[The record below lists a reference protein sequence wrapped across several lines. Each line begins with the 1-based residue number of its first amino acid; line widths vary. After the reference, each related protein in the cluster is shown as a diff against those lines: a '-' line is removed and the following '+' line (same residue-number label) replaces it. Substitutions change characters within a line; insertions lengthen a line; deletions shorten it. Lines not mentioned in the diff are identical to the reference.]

1 MALAFVAGWLAVA
14 GHMSVLLRL
23 SAFVYVRARGPIEFQ
38 LRPKSET
45 SELRPIHDRTPGI
58 SVRPCQ
64 RSGGCG
70 IRTREGLHPTRFPS
84 ERHRPL
90 GESSARN
97 LTGNAQP
104 RRTPSVTGV
113 TVLSLCR
120 EGGVSGWMRP

>member
-64 RSGGCG
+64 QRVAACAGGSGWPGDWPSGCVRWWLATAG
-70 IRTREGLHPTRFPS
+70 
-84 ERHRPL
+84 RPG
-90 GESSARN
+90 GESECSAR
-97 LTGNAQP
+97 G
-104 RRTPSVTGV
+104 
-113 TVLSLCR
+113 
-120 EGGVSGWMRP
+120 RPF